1 MHAWAIQINLTVPY
15 VFAVSQVQVVF
26 YCTRSVHYA
35 ENEAVVESAMETCH
49 QYCTER
55 NDAIEDKRDHI
66 KHFQLYVPDL
76 VYAMQP
82 HMKRNVKQTKGMK
95 V

>member
-1 MHAWAIQINLTVPY
+1 M
-15 VFAVSQVQVVF
+15 
-26 YCTRSVHYA
+26 HYA
-35 ENEAVVESAMETCH
+35 ETEAVVESAMDTCC
-49 QYCTER
+49 QFCTER

-82 HMKRNVKQTKGMK
+82 QMKTKVKQTKGVHM
-95 V
+95 